1 MEKSI
6 ALSAIIIMIVWFVIF
21 LFKKYY
27 FRHLKF
33 HNIVVKGTTAF
44 IEKYGDYI
52 CGWIKAH
59 ASDEDYFEK
68 KKAFDD
74 RYTKTVLQSQRYA
87 KRCFLF
93 RLIEYLFKGTDYLQ
107 TEIMIFNGDETH
119 IINYTQEKDGKWSE
133 EFEKSIASFSF
144 AE

>member
-52 CGWIKAH
+52 CGWIKTH
-59 ASDEDYFEK
+59 ASDEDYPER

-93 RLIEYLFKGTDYLQ
+93 RLIEYLFKGTS
-107 TEIMIFNGDETH
+107 DEETCLSKEKFFKEH
-119 IINYTQEKDGKWSE
+119 TQLIKDIE
-133 EFEKSIASFSF
+133 
-144 AE
+144 AELP

>member
-59 ASDEDYFEK
+59 ASDEDYLER

-74 RYTKTVLQSQRYA
+74 RYAKTVLQSQRYA

-93 RLIEYLFKGTDYLQ
+93 RLIEYLFKGTS
-107 TEIMIFNGDETH
+107 DEETCLSKEKFFKEH
-119 IINYTQEKDGKWSE
+119 TQLIKDIE
-133 EFEKSIASFSF
+133 
-144 AE
+144 AELP